1 MKLSIFLIFLL
12 VSSVCT
18 AESFSDIEEAK
29 LYTDKILSK
38 VASGDVEGGLKMMKP
53 YVVIPP
59 AEFDAMV
66 GQAALQL
73 PAIKQRFGKSTGKEF
88 ISERKVGDSVAELL
102 YLHKFEL
109 SAMRWTFYLYKGEE
123 GWSINT
129 FSFDDR
135 LPALFSR

>member
-1 MKLSIFLIFLL
+1 
-12 VSSVCT
+12 
-18 AESFSDIEEAK
+18 
-29 LYTDKILSK
+29 
-38 VASGDVEGGLKMMKP
+38 MMKP

-102 YLHKFEL
+102 YPHKFEL

-123 GWSINT
+123 GWAINT
-129 FSFDDR
+129 FNLS
-135 LPALFSR
+135 ALNNSQHADFIGELVLIGYPESPETVF